1 MRSRRRKTARP
12 PINSSGIFLLSDR
25 EITVSK
31 CEKVEKYCPNE
42 VVLKLSDMKL
52 TIIGENMSF
61 SVCYGCEIKLAG
73 AIKELK
79 IQK

>member
-1 MRSRRRKTARP
+1 MRLRRCKTAHTT
-12 PINSSGIFLLSDR
+12 INSSGVFLLSDR

-31 CEKVEKYCPNE
+31 CEKVEKYCPDE

-52 TIIGENMSF
+52 TIIGESMSF
-61 SVCYGCEIKLAG
+61 SVCYGCEIKLEG